1 MCLPFFCSSTF
12 ISFSYVVSPGYK
24 MNKCVGAIEE
34 FEFLPLRSG
43 KHLHLTI
50 AVTGW
55 LCSGKYSKYG
65 FCCFTTTTTDSFH
78 WLGVDNV
85 DKSKPAEMNWTNY
98 NYIPQFLIRLIG
110 VLVPVSTCSWWN
122 KIQQKQDWPTLL
134 ALHIYCN
141 LILNW
146 LIISMFSS
154 GFVGGL
160 AAPPGRF
167 RGILDR

>member
-1 MCLPFFCSSTF
+1 MTRDCMQEVVRILTGNNTYFCDFSQMCLPFFCSSTF

-78 WLGVDNV
+78 
-85 DKSKPAEMNWTNY
+85 
-98 NYIPQFLIRLIG
+98 
-110 VLVPVSTCSWWN
+110 
-122 KIQQKQDWPTLL
+122 
-134 ALHIYCN
+134 
-141 LILNW
+141 
-146 LIISMFSS
+146 
-154 GFVGGL
+154 
-160 AAPPGRF
+160 
-167 RGILDR
+167 

>member
-1 MCLPFFCSSTF
+1 MTLDCVQKIVWILTSNNTYFWYFLRFVYSSFCSSTF

-65 FCCFTTTTTDSFH
+65 FCCFTTTTADSFH
-78 WLGVDNV
+78 WLGVESV
-85 DKSKPAEMNWTNY
+85 DKSKPAEINWINY
-98 NYIPQFLIRLIG
+98 NYIPQFFIRRRRG
-110 VLVPVSTCSWWN
+110 VLVPGSSCPSARGETKSNKN
-122 KIQQKQDWPTLL
+122 KIDKHCSPDTFTATL
-134 ALHIYCN
+134 
-141 LILNW
+141 
-146 LIISMFSS
+146 F
-154 GFVGGL
+154 
-160 AAPPGRF
+160 
-167 RGILDR
+167 